1 MTDSAR
7 PDTRDSLTV
16 EHTFAPGDDTD
27 DRVRRAISILLA
39 SGEEKREGEA
49 A

>member
-1 MTDSAR
+1 MADSAR
-7 PDTRDSLTV
+7 PDTRESLTV
-16 EHTFAPGDDTD
+16 ERTFEPGDDTE